1 MIAPK
6 AESLSG
12 KARNPASPRCE
23 LPGRGGAA
31 AEGNETETELAAI
44 LAVSGSLPR
53 DPPAARISFAPVFS
67 HKIIWRADETEV
79 RAFFF
84 SKPLLLFLPCPWLS
98 ICKTGSLSRW
108 DSLWA
113 VGTCR
118 AALRLSVFIVK
129 ISPGDGSRVRLF
141 NESEI

>member
-67 HKIIWRADETEV
+67 HKIIWRADDTEV
-79 RAFFF
+79 RAFFIF
-84 SKPLLLFLPCPWLS
+84 PNPSCYFCPAL
-98 ICKTGSLSRW
+98 GS
-108 DSLWA
+108 A
-113 VGTCR
+113 
-118 AALRLSVFIVK
+118 FVK
-129 ISPGDGSRVRLF
+129 QGH
-141 NESEI
+141 